1 MSVTRLFAAS
11 AAVAA
16 MLTACATAPDAMP
29 APPTVDHA
37 ALIDAAIAN
46 DNRPDNNVE
55 RDEAREP
62 GVLLGL
68 AALEP
73 GDRVLDLGAGGGY
86 LSLLAANV
94 VGDTGLVVAQN
105 PQVWVDRFETLGPSM
120 EKLEADNANID
131 AEVMEFDA
139 LAGEAGTFDAAIM
152 GLIYHDTVWLDVD
165 RAAMNAR
172 IFELLKPGGVLVIED
187 HHAEAG
193 SGERDT
199 ETLHRIDAAVVRAEA
214 EAAGFVFDSE
224 DLALTNADD
233 DLTLNVFD
241 PAIRGDT
248 SRFDYRFVKPA
259 G

>member
-29 APPTVDHA
+29 AVPAVDHA
-37 ALIDAAIAN
+37 ALIDTAIAN
-46 DNRPDNNVE
+46 ENRPANNVE

-68 AALEP
+68 AGFEP

-86 LSLLAANV
+86 LSRLIANI

-120 EKLEADNANID
+120 EQLDADNANID
-131 AEVMEFDA
+131 AEIMEFDA

-152 GLIYHDTVWLDVD
+152 GLIYHDTVWLGVD

-187 HHAEAG
+187 HHAEAA

-199 ETLHRIDAAVVRAEA
+199 ETLHRIDAAIVRAEA
-214 EAAGFVFDSE
+214 EAAGFVFDGE
-224 DLALTNADD
+224 DLALTNAED